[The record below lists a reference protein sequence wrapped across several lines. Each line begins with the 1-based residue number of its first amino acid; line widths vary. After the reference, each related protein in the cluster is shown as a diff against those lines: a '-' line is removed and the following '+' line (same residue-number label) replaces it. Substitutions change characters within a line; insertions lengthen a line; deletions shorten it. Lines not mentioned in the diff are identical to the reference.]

1 MSFAIG
7 IAIVSCLIGSYIS
20 ACNVAI
26 KGLSRKRFSDTLDA
40 RGQSDRY
47 SRYIRRMPSLLLMS
61 GTLRA
66 CLSLVVLLATLYELE
81 TRLGSE
87 IGSVQERLG
96 LYLLAFVIGGTLVSV
111 FMVGI
116 PASWAKYQREALVT
130 ISMPVLMT
138 LSYVMWPVTA
148 LLHAIDPV
156 VRRVS
161 GADLNEDGKD
171 LDLSDEVLAAVE
183 DHEASG
189 DVQDE
194 QKDMLAAVFELPDT
208 EAGEIMTPRTD
219 IKGIEAD
226 AALHDVKEQV
236 MGIGHSRIPVYEESL
251 DHIIGILYA
260 KDLIQ
265 FLGDGKEFQLRHVV
279 RESFLVPESKSV
291 SQLLEEFKTKQV
303 HMAIVVDEYG
313 GTAGLITIEDILE
326 EIVGEIQ
333 DEYELTEQPPQITR
347 IDQDTVEV
355 DARVEVDTLNDEMD
369 TNIPEDEDYD
379 TLGGFV
385 FATLEHIP
393 EKGES
398 FQFDDLTFE
407 VIEAERT
414 RVTRVRI
421 RGLAKLPVAQ
431 GDEAA

>member
-7 IAIVSCLIGSYIS
+7 IAIISCLVGCYIS

-26 KGLSRKRFSDTLDA
+26 KGLSRKRFADTLVD
-40 RGQSDRY
+40 RGHSDRY
-47 SRYIRRMPSLLLMS
+47 ERYIRRMPSLLLMS

-66 CLSLVVLLATLYELE
+66 CLSLVVLLATLYELDS
-81 TRLGSE
+81 RLGQDV
-87 IGSVQERLG
+87 GTAQERLG
-96 LYLLAFVIGGTLVSV
+96 LYLLSFLIGGSLVSV

-116 PASWAKYQREALVT
+116 PSSWAKYQRESLVAM
-130 ISMPVLMT
+130 SMPVLMM
-138 LSYVMWPVTA
+138 LSYVMWPVTG
-148 LLHAIDPV
+148 LLHAIDPI

-161 GADLNEDGKD
+161 GVDLNEDGKESD
-171 LDLSDEVLAAVE
+171 ISDELLAAVE

-189 DVQDE
+189 DVQEE

-226 AALHDVKEQV
+226 AALPEVKQQV
-236 MGIGHSRIPVYEESL
+236 IGIGHSRIPVYEESL

-265 FLGDGKEFQLRHVV
+265 FLGDGKEFELRKIV

-333 DEYELTEQPPQITR
+333 DEYELTETPPQITR
-347 IDQDTVEV
+347 IDQDTIEV

-369 TNIPEDEDYD
+369 MNIPEDEDYD

-385 FATLEHIP
+385 FASLEHIP
-393 EKGES
+393 EVGES
-398 FQFDDLTFE
+398 FRFDDMTFE

-421 RGLAKLPVAQ
+421 TGLAKLPVVQ
-431 GDEAA
+431 RDEAA